1 MIPALIILAVTIGF
15 GAVLFAGHKIS
26 ERRTPNNTPDDA
38 EAAPAVEEEG
48 CCGMH
53 ITCEKDSLAT
63 LSTEIIYYDD
73 EELDAYRGIA
83 PVAARRH
90 RRMGTVAAP
99 ARHRDAGVCQR
110 RTAAARQRG
119 ARTQEHE
126 INLWKSLNTHF
137 FKTLSR
143 HCCLWA
149 SPRLWWARMW
159 WHDA

>member
-15 GAVLFAGHKIS
+15 GAVLFACHKIS
-26 ERRTPNNTPDDA
+26 ERRTPNYTPDDA

-83 PVAARRH
+83 PD
-90 RRMGTVAAP
+90 GYSDSQIEEF
-99 ARHRDAGVCQR
+99 RDVLLTLLPEDIAG
-110 RTAAARQRG
+110 
-119 ARTQEHE
+119 
-126 INLWKSLNTHF
+126 
-137 FKTLSR
+137 
-143 HCCLWA
+143 
-149 SPRLWWARMW
+149 WARSLRLRGIEMP
-159 WHDA
+159 ACVKEELLLLVSEERERKNMK